1 MYICILCMSM
11 CVHVFWHSL
20 SPVYCCY
27 NYFFLFNPFLYDSN
41 ILFCT
46 LYVLFAGFDL
56 KPSILRLSG
65 PCKFPTSETIRY
77 VFEYTCTGVC
87 MCMGMCVQTTYHSH
101 NHQFIPFNCK
111 CVHRLHRQYECMP
124 VRSTL

>member
-1 MYICILCMSM
+1 M
-11 CVHVFWHSL
+11 CSGIPFLQFIVVIIII
-20 SPVYCCY
+20 
-27 NYFFLFNPFLYDSN
+27 FLFNPFLYDSN

-46 LYVLFAGFDL
+46 LCVLFAGFDL

-65 PCKFPTSETIRY
+65 PCKFPTSETIGY